1 MSEAAGG
8 RQARL
13 LSLPG
18 PPSPSGFCLLSDL
31 IPTPCDA
38 NMHCYLPEEMAVL
51 RARSLPLV
59 PH

>member
-1 MSEAAGG
+1 MSEVAG
-8 RQARL
+8 RCQARP

-18 PPSPSGFCLLSDL
+18 PPSPSAFCMLSDL

-38 NMHCYLPEEMAVL
+38 NITYPEETAVL
-51 RARSLPLV
+51 RARSLPLD